1 MDFFK
6 NLLKGS
12 SCGCKK
18 THKRNRSGYKHK
30 KSMRGG
36 YTFSLK
42 KNSSDK
48 IVSLSSNSLS
58 KKHSKSNQR
67 NKSNQHNKS
76 KKLSKSMSISK

>member
-12 SCGCKK
+12 SCSCKK

-42 KNSSDK
+42 KNSSDR
-48 IVSLSSNSLS
+48 IISLSSNSLS
-58 KKHSKSNQR
+58 KKHSKSN
-67 NKSNQHNKS
+67 KYNKS